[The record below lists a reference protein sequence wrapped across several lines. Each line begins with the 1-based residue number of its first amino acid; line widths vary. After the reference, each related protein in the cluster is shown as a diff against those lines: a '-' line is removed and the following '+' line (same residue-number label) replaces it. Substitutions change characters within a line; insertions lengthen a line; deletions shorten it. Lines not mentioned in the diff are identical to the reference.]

1 MKNRLSQIAYR
12 KSLKRFLLFLAICYM
27 PYAILGCGYTTRS
40 GISDKYRTIYIP
52 PFLNKIDI
60 TSEAK
65 ASLKYQVYRPLL
77 ETDVTRAVIDR
88 FMMDGNLRIAKDQNS
103 DLALKGSLVDFR
115 RDVLR
120 YATDEETPEEYR
132 ISISVDINLWD
143 AKENKL
149 VWEEKGFTGE
159 ASYFVTGANLKSDS
173 AAITDAT
180 TDLARRIVARTV
192 EQW

>member
-1 MKNRLSQIAYR
+1 MRKNIL
-12 KSLKRFLLFLAICYM
+12 LAIGYWLL
-27 PYAILGCGYTTRS
+27 AVGLIGCGYTTRS
-40 GISDKYRTIYIP
+40 TISDKYRTIYIL

-65 ASLKYQVYRPLL
+65 GGLKYQVYRPLL
-77 ETDVTRAVIDR
+77 ETDVTKAVIDR

-103 DLALKGSLVDFR
+103 DLILKGSLVDFR

-132 ISISVDINLWD
+132 ISISVDLNLWD
-143 AKENKL
+143 RAENKPA
-149 VWEEKGFTGE
+149 WEEKGFTGE
-159 ASYFVTGANLKSDS
+159 ASYFVTGANAKSDS

-180 TDLARRIVARTV
+180 VDLARRIVARTV

>member
-1 MKNRLSQIAYR
+1 MRKNIL
-12 KSLKRFLLFLAICYM
+12 LAIGCWLL
-27 PYAILGCGYTTRS
+27 AIGLIGCGYTTRS
-40 GISDKYRTIYIP
+40 TISDKYRTIYIP

-77 ETDVTRAVIDR
+77 ETDVTKAVIDR

-103 DLALKGSLVDFR
+103 DLILKGSLVDFR

-132 ISISVDINLWD
+132 ISISVDLNLWD
-143 AKENKL
+143 RAENKPA
-149 VWEEKGFTGE
+149 WEEKGFTGE
-159 ASYFVTGANLKSDS
+159 ASYFVTGANAKSDS

-180 TDLARRIVARTV
+180 VDLARRIVARTV